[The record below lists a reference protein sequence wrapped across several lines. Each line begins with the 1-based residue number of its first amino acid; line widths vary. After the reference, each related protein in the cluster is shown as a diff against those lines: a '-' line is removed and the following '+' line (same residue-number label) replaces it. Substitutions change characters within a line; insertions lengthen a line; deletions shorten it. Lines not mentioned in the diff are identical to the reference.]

1 MMMFY
6 VHFMQF
12 NVSYMAFSIYQTL
25 SPFLT
30 YIIDEQNTILLFR
43 QDSGMYQ

>member
-6 VHFMQF
+6 VHIMQF
-12 NVSYMAFSIYQTL
+12 NVSYMAFSVYQTL

-30 YIIDEQNTILLFR
+30 YIIGEQNTSLLFW